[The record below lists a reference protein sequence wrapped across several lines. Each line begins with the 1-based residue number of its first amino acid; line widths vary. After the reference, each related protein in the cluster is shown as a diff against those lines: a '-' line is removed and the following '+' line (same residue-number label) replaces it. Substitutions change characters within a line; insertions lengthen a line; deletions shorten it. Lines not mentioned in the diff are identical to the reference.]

1 MADVFISYASEDRE
15 TARKLAGLLESYG
28 YSVWWDRKIVAG
40 QTYDQVIERELEMA
54 RVAVVLW
61 SKNSVTSEWVKNE
74 AAAAAERG
82 VLVPVL
88 IENVKLPLEFR
99 RKQTVD
105 LAGWDGDKTHG
116 GLSSLR
122 EGISVAITGA
132 ATGPSVP
139 VTPPPSPTP
148 PSPSPALRYWMFAAI
163 AALVVILGFVAYFKP
178 WQDGK
183 EKIVEPRVTTDV
195 RPDADRVESERLPEE
210 RKPSTPPEPR
220 EPTDYALLIRQLT
233 ESQRKALGIMSGQ
246 DKSVGLRQIE
256 RNLVNIDKAVRSFP
270 QDSPRENAN
279 LFVSMGYALKDM
291 YQNSK
296 GRLPSEMRHQ
306 YLFRARACFAQALR
320 LDRTNPG
327 AYNGMGNV
335 LFLEGKFDE
344 ALKYHT
350 RALSLAGGK
359 ERYPAAEHDRQ
370 LVIKVRDGEI
380 PFDF

>member
-15 TARKLAGLLESYG
+15 TARKLAGVLESYG

-40 QTYDQVIERELEMA
+40 QSFDQVIERELEA
-54 RVAVVLW
+54 AGAAVVLW
-61 SKNSVTSEWVKNE
+61 SKSSVASEWVKNE
-74 AAAAAERG
+74 AAVAAERG

-99 RKQTVD
+99 RRQTVD
-105 LAGWDGDKTHG
+105 LAGWDGDDAHS
-116 GLSSLR
+116 GLPALH
-122 EGISVAITGA
+122 EGISVALSGTA
-132 ATGPSVP
+132 AGRSIAPQP
-139 VTPPPSPTP
+139 QPPAPPKPSPVN
-148 PSPSPALRYWMFAAI
+148 RYLLFASL
-163 AALVVILGFVAYFKP
+163 AALVVVLGVVAYLKP

-183 EKIVEPRVTTDV
+183 EKIVDTRVV
-195 RPDADRVESERLPEE
+195 PDADRVDLNRRTEE
-210 RKPSTPPEPR
+210 RQPPVTPERR
-220 EPTDYALLIRQLT
+220 EPPDYAALIRRLAEDQH
-233 ESQRKALGIMSGQ
+233 KALQMMIGQ
-246 DKSVGLRQIE
+246 DKSAGLRQIE
-256 RNLVNIDKAVRSFP
+256 KNLVEIDKAARSFP
-270 QDSPRENAN
+270 RDNPAENAN

-296 GRLPSEMRHQ
+296 GRLPSEMRQQ
-306 YLFRARACFAQALR
+306 YLLRARASFAQALR
-320 LDRTNPG
+320 LDRANAG

-335 LFLEGKFDE
+335 CFLEGKFDE

-359 ERYPAAEHDRQ
+359 DKYPAAEHDRQ